1 MNSIPNPKLLFQ
13 GEVAKMMNRRT
24 FLARSTTGLGAL
36 ALASLLNDKLMA
48 ADAKSSLHGALRS
61 LHFAP
66 RAKRIIYMFMSGAPS
81 HIDLFDYKPRLKEL
95 TNTELP
101 ASVRMGQRI
110 TGMTSGQKQLL
121 VVGSPFE
128 FKKFGKSQAELSE
141 LLPHTAN
148 IVDDISI
155 IRSMYTEPINH
166 DPAVTFFG
174 TGNQQPGRP
183 TMGAWLSYG
192 LGSEN
197 ENLPAFIVL
206 LSGGG
211 GQPLL
216 SRYWGSG
223 FLPGNHQGVQFRGS
237 GDPVLRSEEHTSELQ
252 SPCNLVCRLL
262 LEKKKKKE

>member
-1 MNSIPNPKLLFQ
+1 
-13 GEVAKMMNRRT
+13 MNRRT

-61 LHFAP
+61 LDFAP
-66 RAKRIIYMFMSGAPS
+66 KAKRVIYLFMSGAPS

-121 VVGSPFE
+121 CVGSPFE
-128 FKKFGKSQAELSE
+128 FNKVGQCGMELSE
-141 LLPHTAN
+141 LLPHTSQ
-148 IVDDISI
+148 IVDDIAL

-166 DPAVTFFG
+166 DPAVTFFA

-183 TMGAWLSYG
+183 TMGAWASYG

-197 ENLPAFIVL
+197 QNLPAYIVL
-206 LSGGG
+206 LSGSG
-211 GQPLL
+211 GQPLQT
-216 SRYWGSG
+216 RYWGSG
-223 FLPGNHQGVQFRGS
+223 FLPGNHQGAAAQSPGAWAVRRPGS
-237 GDPVLRSEEHTSELQ
+237 GYPHRGLRNGLSHADQ
-252 SPCNLVCRLL
+252 RA
-262 LEKKKKKE
+262 